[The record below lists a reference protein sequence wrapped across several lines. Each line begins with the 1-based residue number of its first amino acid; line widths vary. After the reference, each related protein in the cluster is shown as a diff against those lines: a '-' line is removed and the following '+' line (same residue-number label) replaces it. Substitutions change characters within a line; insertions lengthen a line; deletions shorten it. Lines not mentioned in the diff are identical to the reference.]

1 MVVTYRLQDDLVCGP
16 TGRDCIEGA
25 IGQDFNCS
33 VSCEGIYADVQWLGG
48 SDGEKG
54 KGATGDDVDL
64 QDVEG
69 QRGFLYRLSSYEENL
84 DRKKIFALVNEY
96 NAFKKRNVR
105 HFKFNAETPE
115 PSYGKKLKGKGQLFF
130 YNVLLQG

>member
-1 MVVTYRLQDDLVCGP
+1 MTFRLQDDLVCSP

-33 VSCEGIYADVQWLGG
+33 VSCEGIYADVQWLGV
-48 SDGEKG
+48 SDGQKG
-54 KGATGDDVDL
+54 KGATVDDVEQ

-84 DRKKIFALVNEY
+84 NRKKISAVVNEY

-105 HFKFNAETPE
+105 HFRFNAEATNQ
-115 PSYGKKLKGKGQLFF
+115 SYGKAA
-130 YNVLLQG
+130 